1 MTRPPGGHATR
12 ALVGLVVGLV
22 AVTALGRACDVV
34 VPDPLRG
41 PAPQVHPLIRAWDA
55 GARDR

>member
-1 MTRPPGGHATR
+1 VTRDPLSLALAGLLMGLAAAITVTR
-12 ALVGLVVGLV
+12 A
-22 AVTALGRACDVV
+22 CEHV

-41 PAPQVHPLIRAWDA
+41 PAPTVHPSIRAWDA

>member
-1 MTRPPGGHATR
+1 MTRDPLSLALAGLLMGLAAAITVTR
-12 ALVGLVVGLV
+12 A
-22 AVTALGRACDVV
+22 CEHV

-41 PAPQVHPLIRAWDA
+41 PAPTVHPSIRAWDA

>member
-1 MTRPPGGHATR
+1 MTRDPLSL
-12 ALVGLVVGLV
+12 ALAGLLMGLAAAITV
-22 AVTALGRACDVV
+22 ARACEHV

-41 PAPQVHPLIRAWDA
+41 PAPQVHPAIMAWDA

>member
-1 MTRPPGGHATR
+1 MTREPLTQAV
-12 ALVGLVVGLV
+12 AALLVGLAAVI
-22 AVTALGRACDVV
+22 AVTRACGPL

-41 PAPQVHPLIRAWDA
+41 PAPQVHPAIRAWDA

>member
-1 MTRPPGGHATR
+1 LKRDPLSLALAGLLMGLAAVIAVTR
-12 ALVGLVVGLV
+12 ACGPL
-22 AVTALGRACDVV
+22 

>member
-1 MTRPPGGHATR
+1 MTRDPLSLALAGLLMGRAAAITVTR
-12 ALVGLVVGLV
+12 A
-22 AVTALGRACDVV
+22 CEHV

-41 PAPQVHPLIRAWDA
+41 PAPTVHPSIRAWDA

>member
-1 MTRPPGGHATR
+1 MTRDPLTQAVAALLLALAAVIAVTR
-12 ALVGLVVGLV
+12 ACE
-22 AVTALGRACDVV
+22 RA

>member
-1 MTRPPGGHATR
+1 MIRRIRRFLPALRLLPVLGLAAVIAVTR
-12 ALVGLVVGLV
+12 ACGPL
-22 AVTALGRACDVV
+22 

-41 PAPQVHPLIRAWDA
+41 PAPQVHPAIRAWDA

>member
-1 MTRPPGGHATR
+1 MKRDPLSQ
-12 ALVGLVVGLV
+12 ALAGLLMCLAAAIGL
-22 AVTALGRACDVV
+22 ARACERV

-41 PAPQVHPLIRAWDA
+41 PAPQVHPAIRAWDA

>member
-1 MTRPPGGHATR
+1 MTRDPLSL
-12 ALVGLVVGLV
+12 ALAGLLMGLAAAITV
-22 AVTALGRACDVV
+22 SRACEHV

-41 PAPQVHPLIRAWDA
+41 PAPTVHPSIRAWDA

>member
-1 MTRPPGGHATR
+1 VSPPGGPATR
-12 ALVGLVVGLV
+12 ALVGLVVALA

-34 VPDPLRG
+34 APDPLRG
-41 PAPQVHPLIRAWDA
+41 PAPQVHPSIRAWDA

>member
-1 MTRPPGGHATR
+1 VKRDPVTL
-12 ALVGLVVGLV
+12 ALAGLLMGLAAAITV
-22 AVTALGRACDVV
+22 ARACEHV

-41 PAPQVHPLIRAWDA
+41 PAPQVHPAIRAWDA

>member
-1 MTRPPGGHATR
+1 VKRDPLSLA
-12 ALVGLVVGLV
+12 V
-22 AVTALGRACDVV
+22 ASVLMGVAAAIALGRACERV

-41 PAPQVHPLIRAWDA
+41 PAPTVHPLIRAWDA

>member
-1 MTRPPGGHATR
+1 VKRDPVSLAIS
-12 ALVGLVVGLV
+12 GLLMGIAVAIGL
-22 AVTALGRACDVV
+22 ARACEHL

-55 GARDR
+55 GVRE

>member
-1 MTRPPGGHATR
+1 MTRDPLSL
-12 ALVGLVVGLV
+12 ALAGLLMGLAAAITV
-22 AVTALGRACDVV
+22 ARACSHV

-41 PAPQVHPLIRAWDA
+41 PAPQVHPAIRAWDA

>member
-1 MTRPPGGHATR
+1 MKRDPLSL
-12 ALVGLVVGLV
+12 ALAGLLMGLAAAITV
-22 AVTALGRACDVV
+22 ARACEHV

-55 GARDR
+55 GARE

>member
-1 MTRPPGGHATR
+1 MTRDPLSLTLAGLLMGLAAAITVTR
-12 ALVGLVVGLV
+12 A
-22 AVTALGRACDVV
+22 CEHV

-41 PAPQVHPLIRAWDA
+41 PAPTVHPSIRAWDA

>member
-1 MTRPPGGHATR
+1 MTRDPLSLALAGLLMCLAAVIAVTR
-12 ALVGLVVGLV
+12 A
-22 AVTALGRACDVV
+22 CEHV

-55 GARDR
+55 GVRE